1 MRGFSPNCQKH
12 HRLYL
17 DSISSGILI
26 AQMVYDDQSQPAD
39 ALILEVNSA
48 FAAVVDRPKE
58 SIPGKRLRN
67 LYPGLGPK
75 WLRKC
80 AEIME
85 KGVSERLEPYSGA
98 LGGWFEFLVSPLADG
113 KFGVMLTDISERKEM
128 EILLQESESR
138 YRKLFETANDGFW
151 WLDND
156 GYLIETNEGTA
167 NLLGYR
173 PEDLV
178 GRH

>member
-1 MRGFSPNCQKH
+1 
-12 HRLYL
+12 
-17 DSISSGILI
+17 
-26 AQMVYDDQSQPAD
+26 
-39 ALILEVNSA
+39 
-48 FAAVVDRPKE
+48 
-58 SIPGKRLRN
+58 
-67 LYPGLGPK
+67 
-75 WLRKC
+75 
-80 AEIME
+80 ME
-85 KGVSERLEPYSGA
+85 KGVSERLELYSGA
-98 LGGWFEFLVSPLADG
+98 LGGWFEFLVSPHAGG

>member
-1 MRGFSPNCQKH
+1 MRGFSPDCQKH

-26 AQMVYDDQSQPAD
+26 AQMLYDDQSQLVD
-39 ALILEVNSA
+39 ALILEVNSV
-48 FAAVVDRPKE
+48 FAAIVDRPKE
-58 SIPGKRLRN
+58 DLTGRKLTDFFPCIRPLW
-67 LYPGLGPK
+67 LG
-75 WLRKC
+75 KC

-85 KGVSERLEPYSGA
+85 KGVSERLELYSGA

>member
-1 MRGFSPNCQKH
+1 M
-12 HRLYL
+12 
-17 DSISSGILI
+17 
-26 AQMVYDDQSQPAD
+26 
-39 ALILEVNSA
+39 ILEVNSA

-85 KGVSERLEPYSGA
+85 KGVSERLELYSGA
-98 LGGWFEFLVSPLADG
+98 LGGWFEFLVSPLAGG

-128 EILLQESESR
+128 ENCCR
-138 YRKLFETANDGFW
+138 RAKA
-151 WLDND
+151 
-156 GYLIETNEGTA
+156 GTA
-167 NLLGYR
+167 SCLKPQMTVFGGLTTM
-173 PEDLV
+173 DT
-178 GRH
+178 